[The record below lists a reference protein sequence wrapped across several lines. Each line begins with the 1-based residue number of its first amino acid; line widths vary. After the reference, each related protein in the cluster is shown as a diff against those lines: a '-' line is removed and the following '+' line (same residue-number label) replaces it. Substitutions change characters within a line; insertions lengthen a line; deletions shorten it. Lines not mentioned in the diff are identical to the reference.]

1 MIAITVA
8 DKNNASVN
16 TYVPDVD
23 GSLVAARVSSWLPRY
38 DGHDDSLMSMTV
50 DEDGNLNT
58 RAQVL
63 TDEGGFRV
71 NFANASTWASIGTLT
86 FTNGSD
92 QVTSGTNLLDADL
105 NIGDYIRLDS
115 DGSQHQV
122 YSITSDTIVLEA
134 AYTGTS
140 GTGAASRSK
149 IMQSLGAGSTFT
161 VSNGAA
167 LFTSGTTAG
176 AVSYIARSID
186 VPSLVANAQITLSQ
200 RIANQTFY
208 FGFSDNPDITAAKS
222 YALFAFDG
230 TTATAAKLQTARNPV
245 NVPTGGEIQTT
256 ALTITTT
263 ATASEFRLE
272 LLRDRAMAFQ
282 ADTLRGTNKVALP
295 SQSDMMYF
303 VCCWVNGG
311 TAPAS
316 TTTATIDFAQVAN
329 NNELAVSFI
338 TREAQ
343 PVNTALIN
351 GIAPSMGSGTNGTGV
366 QRVTLATDQAACSV
380 AGLFS
385 VKLDQTTQGTTNLV
399 TNGPAAVTGVA
410 TTVSAQASLAT
421 PNIKATPGCV
431 YGYSIVNKDA
441 AMLYLQ
447 FYNTAGTPTRGTS
460 VVWWVPVGPSQT
472 VHVAPSPIAL
482 NFHSTGIGIAAA
494 TTPTGAVAPTTAP
507 DVVVYFK

>member
-1 MIAITVA
+1 M
-8 DKNNASVN
+8 
-16 TYVPDVD
+16 
-23 GSLVAARVSSWLPRY
+23 SL
-38 DGHDDSLMSMTV
+38 TV

-149 IMQSLGAGSTFT
+149 IMQMLGAGSTFT

-208 FGFSDNPDITAAKS
+208 FGFSDDPNITLAKS

-230 TTATAAKLQTARNPV
+230 TTVTAAKLQTARNPV
-245 NVPTGGEIQTT
+245 AVPTGGEIQTT

-282 ADTLRGTNKVALP
+282 ADGLKGTNKVALP

-338 TREAQ
+338 TRESQ
-343 PVNTALIN
+343 PITAPVALPMNLTQVSGANTSTGGAGGGLSVGGFAGHSAATSGNPTLVGGVVSTAIDATLVNNDQCRLLMSTSQQLVTIN
-351 GIAPSMGSGTNGTGV
+351 GSIPELSWSYAAAAGGV
-366 QRVTLATDQAACSV
+366 ISTSDVVLKTAAGAGIRNYIKKLQIKNVNAV
-380 AGLFS
+380 AGEVV
-385 VKLDQTTQGTTNLV
+385 VKDGTTV
-399 TNGPAAVTGVA
+399 IWRYH
-410 TTVSAQASLAT
+410 VSA
-421 PNIKATPGCV
+421 
-431 YGYSIVNKDA
+431 
-441 AMLYLQ
+441 
-447 FYNTAGTPTRGTS
+447 
-460 VVWWVPVGPSQT
+460 SQLNGEDIEFDQPLKSS
-472 VHVAPSPIAL
+472 ANAAL
-482 NFHSTGIGIAAA
+482 NFACITTGQQVYVNAQGYTGI
-494 TTPTGAVAPTTAP
+494 
-507 DVVVYFK
+507 